1 MHTSFKIDLFAHDRD
16 LILSKSRYSTTS
28 ASLVH
33 SSRSLARAT
42 DTGSREGVDFFDLD
56 FFLSFA
62 SVVVDLVVEAA
73 CTDVDVDDVDDV
85 DIEDNGAGATT
96 DDDDDDD
103 DDGDAAATDDDDSDD
118 DVFLLVNI
126 LNI

>member
-1 MHTSFKIDLFAHDRD
+1 M
-16 LILSKSRYSTTS
+16 
-28 ASLVH
+28 
-33 SSRSLARAT
+33 
-42 DTGSREGVDFFDLD
+42 GSREGFDFFDLD

-73 CTDVDVDDVDDV
+73 CTDVDVDVDDVDV
-85 DIEDNGAGATT
+85 DIEDNVAGATT
-96 DDDDDDD
+96 DDDDDD
-103 DDGDAAATDDDDSDD
+103 GDADVTDDDDSDD